1 MREAAFRGGAA
12 SDAELDVTDALTA
25 ERDIRDAGITGG
37 TSRAEAGIAALA
49 DAGCATFAAAARLA
63 VAASAI
69 TSSTVR
75 LAAASS

>member
-1 MREAAFRGGAA
+1 MREAAFGIGAA

-25 ERDIRDAGITGG
+25 ERDVREAGITFGV
-37 TSRAEAGIAALA
+37 RAEAGIAAMA
-49 DAGCATFAAAARLA
+49 DAGCATFAAAARRA

-69 TSSTVR
+69 TSSIVR